1 MAGNDAIHLL
11 RGNGVDETTTLNAG
25 QPYYNAEK
33 NYLTIGN
40 LEDDNKKI
48 NALPVVTPAIF
59 AYPGDTVENGG
70 TSGAITRKGTNS
82 ARYIRFSG
90 SDFLMNASLVP
101 SATLNYSLGRSNARF
116 NYIYSSIIDTE
127 TIKASENADVTKDAT
142 IGGTLS
148 VTGAA
153 TLKSTLNTTG
163 KITAGSGLD
172 VTGTASIS
180 GKVSASNGL
189 EVSGNTKTGTL
200 NVTGKSTFSDDLIL
214 TSNNIISFGGKG
226 SSLKELWVNN
236 ISSGALHPLKMNGTG
251 NNITLTTEDNS
262 QSSTIELSTNKI
274 NIVSNEIVANSDTI
288 KVKENA
294 IIDSAAEVEAN
305 KQLLTNSSIKIQDN
319 TGSRTIW
326 IDTPSTTSG
335 QSKFFQASSQRI
347 LLQKGDYIKFNATMD
362 YIYFPCGTVY
372 SKQLLSA
379 PGSIPTGIEKESYQS
394 GVLAHFL
401 FEYDRS
407 AAGHFSYSSTLL
419 VRTNMNTLIYLDVPN
434 IGLCQANLSVDG
446 NNIKVDITQVSGSGM
461 VRTKWTVS
469 SCEIIRC

>member
-148 VTGAA
+148 VTGAT

-180 GKVSASNGL
+180 GKVSANNGL
-189 EVSGNTKTGTL
+189 EVSGNTKTDTL

-294 IIDSAAEVEAN
+294 IIDSAAEVGAN

-335 QSKFFQASSQRI
+335 QSKFFQASSQMI
-347 LLQKGDYIKFNATMD
+347 LLQKGDYIKFNATID
-362 YIYFPCGTVY
+362 YIYCPCGTVY

-394 GVLAHFL
+394 GVLAYFL

-434 IGLCQANLSVDG
+434 IGLCQAKLSVDG